1 MRSSTG
7 GASSTIPKEK
17 SMKRNFLKIIA
28 CALCMAV
35 ACVTLGSCG
44 GSKLKDWL
52 DDLVG
57 NDSSSISGVTSD
69 DSSDTSSDAPD
80 DSSTEK
86 PDDSSSSDAPDDSST
101 EKPDDSSSSEVPD
114 EPDEP
119 DEPIY
124 NDFAYFDGEVLGSY
138 EDENVSLPHEKIV
151 CSVGEQFRLR
161 MEGGEVEE
169 IIPIG
174 TSDGIVTCDKRG
186 NVTTL
191 SPGIADYFF
200 KIGGQHYSTKII
212 VAEKENA
219 TDFAYFDG
227 EGEYL
232 LESDIYVNP
241 VKAGV
246 KIGDTFRVKAVE
258 ASGKPLSIQTFGNS
272 VGISV
277 DERGNVTAISE
288 GVGRFSIKG
297 ASQTHLVEITVYGD
311 EHVHTETAI
320 ADVAATCTK
329 EGSKGG
335 VKCADCGEVLTAP
348 TTVPA
353 TGHTAVTDAA
363 VAATCTKAGK
373 TEGKHCSVCNAV
385 IQAQTTVPAT
395 GHTAVTDA
403 AVAATCTTPG
413 KTEGKHCSVCNAVIQ
428 AQTTVPATGHT
439 EVIDAFLAATCTT
452 PGKTEGK
459 HCAVCNAVLQE
470 QQTIP
475 ATGHTEVT
483 DAAVAATCT
492 TPGKTEGKH
501 CAVCNVVIQA
511 QTTVPATGHTEVT
524 DAAVAATCTT
534 PGKTEGKHC
543 SVCNAVLQEQQTVP
557 ATGHTEV
564 INAMEYGATCTT
576 AGQTKGSYCGV
587 CKEVLFV
594 SEKIPAFGHS
604 DKDSNDLCDVCGI
617 ANNSEVIPTEGECV
631 LGKTYRIYAA
641 EDHDGGDTYTCQ
653 AELMLNVTGT
663 DGIQKILYVTVCGER
678 FGSINQSGFAFE
690 STSGDGYRDIT
701 FKAGTYTAVDF
712 VGREVTFY
720 INETSVIDWF
730 SVNDDNSNCGYVRRI
745 EKF

>member
-1 MRSSTG
+1 
-7 GASSTIPKEK
+7 
-17 SMKRNFLKIIA
+17 MKRNFLKIIA

-413 KTEGKHCSVCNAVIQ
+413 KTEGKHCSVCN
-428 AQTTVPATGHT
+428 
-439 EVIDAFLAATCTT
+439 E
-452 PGKTEGK
+452 
-459 HCAVCNAVLQE
+459 
-470 QQTIP
+470 
-475 ATGHTEVT
+475 
-483 DAAVAATCT
+483 
-492 TPGKTEGKH
+492 
-501 CAVCNVVIQA
+501 
-511 QTTVPATGHTEVT
+511 
-524 DAAVAATCTT
+524 
-534 PGKTEGKHC
+534 
-543 SVCNAVLQEQQTVP
+543 VLQEQQTVP
-557 ATGHTEV
+557 VTEHTEV
-564 INAMEYGATCTT
+564 INAMEYAATCTT
-576 AGQTKGSYCGV
+576 AGQTKGSYCNV

-641 EDHDGGDTYTCQ
+641 KDHDGGDTYTCT
-653 AELMLNVTGT
+653 AELMLNVTAT
-663 DGIQKILYVTVCGER
+663 DGTQKILYVTVCGER

-701 FKAGTYTAVDF
+701 FKAGNYTAVDF

-720 INETSVIDWF
+720 INETSVINWF